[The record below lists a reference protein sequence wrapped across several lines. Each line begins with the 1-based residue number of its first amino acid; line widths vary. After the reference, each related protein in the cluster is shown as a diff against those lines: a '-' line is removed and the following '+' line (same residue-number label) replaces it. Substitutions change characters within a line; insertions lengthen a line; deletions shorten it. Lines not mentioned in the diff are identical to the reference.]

1 MHACNS
7 GCFLLLTECYKK
19 KYTLC
24 TYVFMCN
31 ISYVWEALYIM
42 GAKDLDSA
50 VGAVHICMCV
60 CVRVYVHALVC
71 EH

>member
-1 MHACNS
+1 
-7 GCFLLLTECYKK
+7 
-19 KYTLC
+19 
-24 TYVFMCN
+24 
-31 ISYVWEALYIM
+31 M

-60 CVRVYVHALVC
+60 CVRVYVHARVC